1 MFCPLPLDFIVRG
14 FYIVFIDKAALT
26 ITLRPHQ
33 ERIIDRLQNYN
44 KGQVIVPTG
53 GGKTLTMIMDAK
65 SSMDRCNSGVTT
77 VVVAP
82 RILLAEQ
89 LCSEFM
95 EVIDP
100 NNSDPYLHVMH
111 VHSGETH
118 YVSTTKADKIHLYAN
133 CARTM
138 GENVIIFTSYNS
150 LQRIVDADI
159 EVNTIY
165 FDEAHN
171 SVKRNFFP
179 ATEYFA
185 ENADRCYFYT
195 ATPKHSLTPKKPGM
209 NWSVYGQVLANIPA
223 PELVEGG
230 YILPPK
236 VVVKQLPLIKGR
248 KVMYADDCDNLLETL
263 DNCKSVNVVDGLV
276 DGSSNLSKVL
286 ICARTTKQIVNL
298 LTHSDFCSELYQR
311 GYSWMTITS
320 KTGAIIDGK
329 KVDREKFFETLNT
342 WGKDPEKKFVVIH
355 HSILSEGIN
364 VSGLEAVIFMRNMD
378 YIGISQSIGRV
389 IRLGSTEKTFGL
401 VCIPTYDTVGISTAR
416 KVQAVVDVVFNQ
428 GQPAISEIRR

>member
-1 MFCPLPLDFIVRG
+1 M
-14 FYIVFIDKAALT
+14 T

-33 ERIIDRLQNYN
+33 QRITDRMLAYN
-44 KGQVIVPTG
+44 KGQIIVPTG
-53 GGKTLTMIMDAK
+53 GGKTLTMIMDAQ
-65 SSMDRCNSGVTT
+65 SSMNSIDNGVTT

-118 YVSTTKADKIHLYAN
+118 HVSTTKAEKIHLYAN

-138 GENVIIFTSYNS
+138 GENVIIFTTYNS
-150 LQRIVDADI
+150 LHRIMEADI
-159 EVNTIY
+159 EVNNIY

-171 SVKRNFFP
+171 SVKKNFFP
-179 ATEYFA
+179 ATEFFA

-236 VVVKQLPLIKGR
+236 VVVKKLDLIKGR
-248 KVMYADDCDNLLETL
+248 KVMYAEDCDNLLETID
-263 DNCKSVNVVDGLV
+263 DNNIDKT
-276 DGSSNLSKVL
+276 L
-286 ICARTTKQIVNL
+286 ICARTTKQIVGL
-298 LTHSDFCSELYQR
+298 LSQSDFCSELYQR

-329 KVDREKFFETLNT
+329 KVDREEFFNTLNT

-401 VCIPTYDTVGISTAR
+401 VCIPTYDPVGISTAK

-428 GQPAISEIRR
+428 GLPAISEIRR

>member
-1 MFCPLPLDFIVRG
+1 MN
-14 FYIVFIDKAALT
+14 
-26 ITLRPHQ
+26 LRPHQ
-33 ERIIDRLQNYN
+33 RRACDAMMKYN
-44 KGQVIVPTG
+44 KGQIIVPTG
-53 GGKTLTMIMDAK
+53 GGKTITMIQDTIHQQAIPV
-65 SSMDRCNSGVTT
+65 GVTT

-89 LCSEFM
+89 LCSEFL
-95 EVIDP
+95 ELV
-100 NNSDPYLHVMH
+100 STTYTHVMH

-118 YVSTTKADKIHLYAN
+118 HYSTTNPEKIHLFAN
-133 CARTM
+133 CAREV
-138 GENVIIFTSYNS
+138 GENCIIFTTYNS
-150 LQRIVDADI
+150 LPRIQAADI
-159 EVNTIY
+159 EVNNIY

-179 ATEYFA
+179 STEFFSN
-185 ENADRCYFYT
+185 EADRCYFFT
-195 ATPKHSLTPKKPGM
+195 ATPKHSLTVFKPGM
-209 NWSVYGQVLANIPA
+209 NDTAVYGQVLVNVPA

-236 VVVKQLPLIKGR
+236 VVVKQLPMVKGR
-248 KVMYADDCDNLLETL
+248 KVMYAEDADNLLETID
-263 DNCKSVNVVDGLV
+263 DNNIDKT
-276 DGSSNLSKVL
+276 L
-286 ICARTTKQIVNL
+286 ICARTTKQIMGL
-298 LTHSDFCSELYQR
+298 ISDSDFCVELYQR

-320 KTGAIIDGK
+320 KTGAIIDGQ
-329 KVDREKFFETLNT
+329 KVNREQFFETLNA
-342 WGKDPEKKFVVIH
+342 WGKDPDKKFVVIH

-401 VCIPTYDTVGISTAR
+401 VCIPTYDRVGISTAR

-428 GQPAISEIRR
+428 GQPAISEVRK

>member
-1 MFCPLPLDFIVRG
+1 M
-14 FYIVFIDKAALT
+14 

-33 ERIIDRLQNYN
+33 ERITNRMRDYN
-44 KGQVIVPTG
+44 KGQIIVPTG
-53 GGKTLTMIMDAK
+53 GGKTLTMIVDTR
-65 SSMDRCNSGVTT
+65 DRHDSINNGTTT

-95 EVIDP
+95 EVIDTAHT
-100 NNSDPYLHVMH
+100 HVMH
-111 VHSGETH
+111 VHSGETS
-118 YVSTTKADKIHLYAN
+118 YFSTTKAEKINLFVN
-133 CARTM
+133 TARTA
-138 GENVIIFTSYNS
+138 GENVIIFTTYHS
-150 LQRIVDADI
+150 LHRLQEADI

-171 SVKRNFFP
+171 SVQRNFFP

-185 ENADRCYFYT
+185 ADSDRCYFFT
-195 ATPKHSLTPKKPGM
+195 ATPKHSLTVSKPGM
-209 NWSVYGQVLANIPA
+209 NDFAVYGQVLANVPA

-236 VVVKQLPLIKGR
+236 VVVKSLPLIKGR
-248 KVMYADDCDNLLETL
+248 KVMYAEDADNLIETI
-263 DNCKSVNVVDGLV
+263 DENNIDKT
-276 DGSSNLSKVL
+276 L
-286 ICARTTKQIVNL
+286 ICARTTKQIVGL
-298 LTHSDFCSELYQR
+298 LSQSDFCAELAQR

-329 KVDREKFFETLNT
+329 KVNREEFFNTLNT
-342 WGKDPEKKFVVIH
+342 WGKDATKKFVVIH

-389 IRLGSTEKTFGL
+389 IRLGGKEKTFGL
-401 VCIPTYDTVGISTAR
+401 VCVPTYDSVGISTAR

>member
-1 MFCPLPLDFIVRG
+1 MKQFSYFNVILGQLNKWHRGSLKGLSVRYSIG
-14 FYIVFIDKAALT
+14 INGTRMTL
-26 ITLRPHQ
+26 TLRPHQ
-33 ERIIDRLQNYN
+33 KRILNSMLAYD

-53 GGKTLTMIMDAK
+53 GGKTICMIQDVVENCKYIDNGM
-65 SSMDRCNSGVTT
+65 TT

-89 LCSEFM
+89 LCSEFL
-95 EVIDP
+95 ELIDTTHT
-100 NNSDPYLHVMH
+100 HVMH
-111 VHSGETH
+111 VHSGETDH
-118 YVSTTKADKIHLYAN
+118 YSTTNADNIHVFTN
-133 CARTM
+133 TARAE
-138 GENVIIFTSYNS
+138 GENVIIFTSYHS
-150 LQRIVDADI
+150 LHRVVEADI
-159 EVNTIY
+159 QVDNIY

-171 SVKRNFFP
+171 SVQKNFFP
-179 ATEYFA
+179 ATEFFA
-185 ENADRCYFYT
+185 NEANRCYFFT
-195 ATPKHSLTPKKPGM
+195 ATPKHSLAATKPGM
-209 NWSVYGQVLANIPA
+209 NWSVYGQVLCNVPA
-223 PELVEGG
+223 PELVEQG

-236 VVVKQLPLIKGR
+236 VVVKQLPMVKGR
-248 KVMYADDCDNLLETL
+248 KVMFADDCDNLLETID
-263 DNCKSVNVVDGLV
+263 DNDIDKT
-276 DGSSNLSKVL
+276 L
-286 ICARTTKQIVNL
+286 ICARTTKQIINL
-298 LTHSDFCSELYQR
+298 LTHSDFCAELYQR

-329 KVDREKFFETLNT
+329 KVNRDVFFDTLNT
-342 WGKDPEKKFVVIH
+342 WGKDKTKKFVVLH

-401 VCIPTYDTVGISTAR
+401 VCIPTYDRVGISTAK

>member
-1 MFCPLPLDFIVRG
+1 M
-14 FYIVFIDKAALT
+14 

-33 ERIIDRLQNYN
+33 ERILDRMLAYN
-44 KGQVIVPTG
+44 KGQMIVPTG
-53 GGKTLTMIMDAK
+53 GGKTLTMIMDTK
-65 SSMDRCNSGVTT
+65 RRHDTINNGTTT

-118 YVSTTKADKIHLYAN
+118 YTSTTKAEKIHLYAN
-133 CARTM
+133 CARSM
-138 GENVIIFTSYNS
+138 GENCIIFTTYHS
-150 LQRIVDADI
+150 LHRVMEADI

-171 SVKRNFFP
+171 SVQRNFFP

-185 ENADRCYFYT
+185 ADSDRCYFYT
-195 ATPKHSLTPKKPGM
+195 ATPKHSLTVSKPGM
-209 NWSVYGQVLANIPA
+209 NDPEVYGQVLVNVPA
-223 PELVEGG
+223 PELVDGG

-236 VVVKQLPLIKGR
+236 VVVKQLPMIQGR
-248 KVMYADDCDNLLETL
+248 KVMYADDSDNLLETID
-263 DNCKSVNVVDGLV
+263 DNDINKT
-276 DGSSNLSKVL
+276 L
-286 ICARTTKQIVNL
+286 ICARTTKQIINL
-298 LTHSDFCSELYQR
+298 ISQSDFCAELAQR

-329 KVDREKFFETLNT
+329 KVNREKFFETLNA
-342 WGKDPEKKFVVIH
+342 WGKDATKKFVVIH

-389 IRLGSTEKTFGL
+389 IRLGGKEKTFGL
-401 VCIPTYDTVGISTAR
+401 VCVPTYDKVGITTAR
-416 KVQAVVDVVFNQ
+416 KVQAVVDTVFHQ